1 MLSIDSDH
9 IFFLYFET
17 HQKCIF
23 LLDQRHVFTNT
34 GLIKMLVK
42 RLVVEEGKFDI
53 KPHNYKILQK

>member
-42 RLVVEEGKFDI
+42 RLAVEEGKFDI
-53 KPHNYKILQK
+53 KPNNYKILQK